1 MQAQSSTPLSYTI
14 YRLGLWYT
22 LYRLLIV
29 TGLII
34 IFQLISEQ
42 LNADYNQ
49 PVLYFYTL
57 IAYCAASLIQFL
69 LFKFYPQQID
79 RQLIILFVVDVIAL
93 GLLTFSLGAPNLNIS
108 LLYVI
113 TVFSAAILLPK
124 KVSLV
129 ITLLAVISLIYQ
141 QFFSSFFVYNN
152 LSTIGNSAL
161 LAFLF
166 FVMYGIGQVAVKHF
180 KILENISF
188 RQSQAL
194 YQLQNINRYI
204 LEQIDDGYLVLDE
217 NYHVVLS
224 NPAACTLLGIPPLFA
239 HEQLPL
245 AKTQPDLFELLRFDP
260 LEDGEQFIFESQLS
274 TYNVHIKVQRLIV
287 PHQALILLR
296 LQDVQQLNQQV
307 QQLKLAALGQLSASI
322 AHEIRN
328 PLAAIV
334 QANELYIGSESEQ
347 QHLLQKMISKQSKRI
362 NDIIEDT
369 LRMARN
375 DTTHPMLIELD
386 SFLSHLL
393 TEDLSDVQHQIRLEM
408 AEKVIVQFDPK
419 QLTQVLINLIRN
431 ALRHND
437 PDVDQIVLSVRMVQA
452 EVFIDVIDFGNGI
465 EKRDISQ
472 LFKPF
477 FSTEIKGT
485 GLGLYLS
492 HSLCEANHA
501 KLSYVEQQ
509 KGACFRI
516 QCSTKDK

>member
-1 MQAQSSTPLSYTI
+1 MQAQTSTPLAYTI

-22 LYRLLIV
+22 LYRLLII

-42 LNADYNQ
+42 LSADYNQ

-57 IAYCAASLIQFL
+57 VGYCGISLIQFL
-69 LFKFYPQQID
+69 FFKFYPQHID
-79 RQLIILFVVDVIAL
+79 RQLILLFVIDVVAL

-113 TVFSAAILLPK
+113 TVFSATILLRR

-141 QFFSSFFVYNN
+141 QFFSSFFDYNN
-152 LSTIGNSAL
+152 LNTIGNSAL

-245 AKTQPDLFELLRFDP
+245 AKTQPDLFELLRFAP
-260 LEDGEQFIFESQLS
+260 LDDGEQFIFESQLS

-287 PHQALILLR
+287 PQQALILLR

-334 QANELYIGSESEQ
+334 QANELYRGSEPEQ
-347 QHLLQKMISKQSKRI
+347 QHLLQKMIGKQSQRI

-375 DTTHPMLIELD
+375 DSTHPMLIELD
-386 SFLSHLL
+386 NFLHHLI
-393 TEDLSDVQHQIRLEM
+393 TEDLADVQNKIHLDI
-408 AEKVIVQFDPK
+408 AENITIYFDHK

-431 ALRHND
+431 ALHHND
-437 PDVDQIVLSVRMVQA
+437 PTVNQIIVSVHAVRPY
-452 EVFIDVIDFGNGI
+452 VFIDVIDFGNGV

-501 KLSYVEQQ
+501 KLSYVEQE

>member
-1 MQAQSSTPLSYTI
+1 
-14 YRLGLWYT
+14 
-22 LYRLLIV
+22 
-29 TGLII
+29 
-34 IFQLISEQ
+34 
-42 LNADYNQ
+42 
-49 PVLYFYTL
+49 
-57 IAYCAASLIQFL
+57 
-69 LFKFYPQQID
+69 
-79 RQLIILFVVDVIAL
+79 
-93 GLLTFSLGAPNLNIS
+93 
-108 LLYVI
+108 
-113 TVFSAAILLPK
+113 
-124 KVSLV
+124 
-129 ITLLAVISLIYQ
+129 
-141 QFFSSFFVYNN
+141 
-152 LSTIGNSAL
+152 
-161 LAFLF
+161 
-166 FVMYGIGQVAVKHF
+166 
-180 KILENISF
+180 
-188 RQSQAL
+188 
-194 YQLQNINRYI
+194 
-204 LEQIDDGYLVLDE
+204 
-217 NYHVVLS
+217 
-224 NPAACTLLGIPPLFA
+224 
-239 HEQLPL
+239 
-245 AKTQPDLFELLRFDP
+245 
-260 LEDGEQFIFESQLS
+260 
-274 TYNVHIKVQRLIV
+274 
-287 PHQALILLR
+287 
-296 LQDVQQLNQQV
+296 VQQLNQQV

-408 AEKVIVQFDPK
+408 TEKVIVQFDPK